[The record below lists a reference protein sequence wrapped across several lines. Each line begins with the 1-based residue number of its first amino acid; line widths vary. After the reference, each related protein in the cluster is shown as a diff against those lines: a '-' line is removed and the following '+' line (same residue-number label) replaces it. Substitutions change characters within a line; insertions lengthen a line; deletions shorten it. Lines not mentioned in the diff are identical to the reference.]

1 MFHNSIYCDHSMDTA
16 RIEYKPTCI
25 VCITCDIVI
34 DCVRKACI
42 LCAIVSN
49 CVESYMVS
57 YGDLVSII
65 YLIPYNTTLR
75 NTINNKNNQP
85 YHIV

>member
-1 MFHNSIYCDHSMDTA
+1 MF
-16 RIEYKPTCI
+16 KPYELSSI

-34 DCVRKACI
+34 DYVRLYVSI
-42 LCAIVSN
+42 VINYSVLCAIVLD
-49 CVESYMVS
+49 SYMVS